1 MSGDSPPVPDPDLRS
16 GPLDGGVD
24 DPVVMGLAAAID
36 PPGRVVSAVRASARR
51 ILGGLRRIAG
61 AGIQTWATAV
71 IVGLCV
77 LFVFLQLGPS
87 NVLSTS
93 TPAGGDMGAHVWGP
107 AYMRDHLLPSMQLT
121 GWAPDWFAGFP
132 AYRFYM
138 VIPSLAIAVLSLLLP
153 YGLAFK
159 LVAISGLLT
168 LPIACWAFARLVR
181 LPFPAPPLFAVGA
194 TLFLFDR
201 SFSIYGG
208 NIASTMAGEFSF
220 SISLSLAVVFLG
232 VVGRGIET
240 GRHRVLAAV
249 LLALTGLCHVLPFLF
264 AVAGALVWLIVA
276 VGYRSGWFRRLW
288 WVAASGVVGAA
299 LMAWWILPFA
309 LRVPMMNDM
318 GWEKKTNYV
327 NMLLQRNDL
336 DPQLVNSPPIGV
348 ISLLALLGLF
358 MSIVWRRRG
367 GVFLAM
373 VAGVA
378 AAAFVLMPQ
387 GRIWNAR
394 LLPFWYLA
402 LYLLAAVGVAEFGR
416 ALATVLARDPE
427 RPSTAVTVVTATV
440 ATLVALVALA
450 MPLRAMPEQVRL
462 GPIEIS
468 LGGTDGDG
476 TYRWLFLSTTD
487 RSFVPGW
494 ARWNFTGYEGKP
506 AYPEYRDLM
515 TTMGEVGESNG
526 CGRAMWEYE
535 EQHDRYGT
543 PMALMLLPFWT
554 DGCIGSMEGLY
565 FESSATAPYHWL
577 NADDLSTA
585 PSNPQRDLPYVPGA
599 PTQRD
604 FDRGVDHLQMLG
616 VRYYMAISSQMIE
629 RAGANAALSR
639 VAESGP
645 WVIYEVADSELVT
658 PMANQPAV
666 LDGVSG
672 SQAWLDAMVPWYID
686 PSKWR
691 VPLAAGG
698 PPEWQRIGVGEDP
711 AVIPV
716 EPTGVTGISTDTDRI
731 SFDVSRIGT
740 PVLVKVSYFP
750 NWKVSGAEGPWRVSP
765 NLMVVIP
772 TSEHVTLEF
781 GSTWVEYL
789 GWAITLLG
797 LGGLL
802 LLHRAG
808 PMDFPDPRP
817 WRRGRGS
824 GGGGPLG
831 SSPMSDPS
839 ALDAIFKA
847 YDIRGTVPDQLDAEL
862 VERIGA
868 AFARFVA
875 DTTGATEILI
885 AHDMRPSGPEFADAF
900 AAGAVAQGVDVVHLG
915 LASTDLLFFA
925 AGHFDRPGAMITA
938 SHNPA
943 GYNGLKLCLSGAR
956 PIGEDT
962 GLREIRS
969 ATASGLA
976 PRSEPGSIARR
987 DDALDAFVSH
997 VHSFV
1002 DLDSLRPLRVVAD
1015 TANGMGGLTAPAV
1028 FAGLPFELDV
1038 MYGELDGTFPNHPA
1052 DPIQPENLVDLQAR
1066 VLATGADVGLA
1077 FDGDADRV
1085 FLVDDRGALVS
1096 GSLTTAIV
1104 ADVMLKR
1111 NPGGIVLHNL
1121 ICSRA
1126 VAEVIEEAGGTPVRT
1141 RVGHSFIKQVMAE
1154 TGACFGGEHSGHY
1167 YFRDNYRAD
1176 SGIIAAMVVLE
1187 LVSRSGTPL
1196 SQLRIP
1202 YERYFDSGEINTRVP
1217 DPRAVI
1223 DRVAQRYA
1231 GFDQDRLDGLT
1242 VDLTSGDAADPA
1254 DRWWFNLRPSNTEP
1268 LLRLNLEA
1276 SSRQLC
1282 DLHVAE
1288 IRALIAELA
1297 ESTDSD

>member
-1 MSGDSPPVPDPDLRS
+1 MTSDAVSPSQGEPQ
-16 GPLDGGVD
+16 
-24 DPVVMGLAAAID
+24 DPVVAGLAAAID
-36 PPGRVVSAVRASARR
+36 PPGRLITRSRSMLGGARR
-51 ILGGLRRIAG
+51 ALGRVVHADVETLV
-61 AGIQTWATAV
+61 TAA
-71 IVGLCV
+71 IVGFCV
-77 LFVFLQLGPS
+77 LFVFLQLGPA
-87 NVLSTS
+87 NVFSSS

-107 AYMRDHLLPSMQLT
+107 AYMRDHLLPSMRVT
-121 GWAPDWFAGFP
+121 GWTPDWFAGFP
-132 AYRFYM
+132 AYQFYM
-138 VIPSLAIAVLSLLLP
+138 VLPSLAIALLSLLIP
-153 YGLAFK
+153 YGIAFK

-168 LPIACWAFARLVR
+168 LPIACWAFARMVR

-220 SISLSLAVVFLG
+220 SISLTFAVLFLG
-232 VVGRGIET
+232 VVGRGLET

-264 AVAGALVWLIVA
+264 AVAGAIVWLVVA
-276 VGYRSGWFRRLW
+276 IGYRTGWFRRLW
-288 WVAASGVVGAA
+288 WLAASGVVGFA
-299 LMAWWILPFA
+299 LMCWWILPFA
-309 LRVPMMNDM
+309 LRIPMMNDM

-327 NMLLQRNDL
+327 NMLLQRNNL

-348 ISLLALLGLF
+348 IALLALLGLF

-367 GVFLAM
+367 GVFLAL

-378 AAAFVLMPQ
+378 ATAFVLMPQ

-416 ALATVLARDPE
+416 AFATVVARDPD
-427 RPSTAVTVVTATV
+427 RPSRLVTATT
-440 ATLVALVALA
+440 AILGSLVAIVALA
-450 MPLRAMPEQVRL
+450 MPLRAMPEQLRL

-468 LGGTDGDG
+468 LGGVHSDG
-476 TYRWLFLSTTD
+476 TYHWLFLSTSD
-487 RSFVPGW
+487 SSFVPGW
-494 ARWNFTGYEGKP
+494 ARWNFTGYEGKA
-506 AYPEYRDLM
+506 AYPEYHDLM
-515 TTMGEVGESNG
+515 QTMDDLGQSNG

-535 EQHDRYGT
+535 EDHNRFGT

-577 NADDLSTA
+577 NGDELSTA
-585 PSNPQRDLPYVPGA
+585 PSNPQRGLPYGAGA
-599 PTQRD
+599 PSRTD
-604 FDRGVDHLQMLG
+604 FHRGIEHLQMLG
-616 VRYYMAISSQMIE
+616 VRYYMAISSPMIE
-629 RAGANAALSR
+629 FARAEPALTQ
-639 VAESGP
+639 VATSGP
-645 WVIYEVADSELVT
+645 WVVFEVADSELVT
-658 PMANQPAV
+658 AMSNEPAV
-666 LDGVSG
+666 LTGVSG
-672 SQAWLDAMVPWYID
+672 SEQWLDAMLPWYTD
-686 PSKWR
+686 PSKWQ
-691 VPLAAGG
+691 VPLADGG
-698 PPEWQRIGVGEDP
+698 PAQWQRIAPGEQP
-711 AVIPV
+711 SAIPV
-716 EPTGVTGISTDTDRI
+716 DPTGITGISTSTDGI

-750 NWKVSGAEGPWRVSP
+750 NWKVTGAEGPWRVSP
-765 NLMVVIP
+765 NLMVVVP
-772 TSEHVTLEF
+772 TSEHVSLTF
-781 GSTWVEYL
+781 GTTSVEYL
-789 GWAITLLG
+789 SWFISLAGLIGLWLLW
-797 LGGLL
+797 
-802 LLHRAG
+802 RAG
-808 PMDFPDPRP
+808 PMVFPEPRR
-817 WRRGRGS
+817 WRREGRG
-824 GGGGPLG
+824 GEVGPLG
-831 SSPMSDPS
+831 SSPMSNPT

-847 YDIRGTVPDQLDAEL
+847 YDIRGTVPDQLDAAL

-868 AFARFVA
+868 SFARFVA
-875 DTTGATEILI
+875 DSTGATEILI

-900 AAGAVAQGVDVVHLG
+900 AAGAVGQGVDVVHLG
-915 LASTDLLFFA
+915 LASTDLLLFA

-943 GYNGLKLCLSGAR
+943 QYNGLKLCLSGAR

-962 GLREIRS
+962 GLLEIR
-969 ATASGLA
+969 ATTAAGLE
-976 PRSEPGSIARR
+976 PVETPGSISSRE
-987 DDALDAFVSH
+987 DALDAFVAH

-1002 DLDSLRPLRVVAD
+1002 DLGVLRPLRVVAD

-1028 FAGLPFELDV
+1028 FAGLPFDLEV

-1052 DPIQPENLVDLQAR
+1052 DPIQAENLVDLQNR
-1066 VLATGADVGLA
+1066 VLATGADIGLA

-1085 FLVDDRGALVS
+1085 FLVDDKGALVS

-1104 ADVMLKR
+1104 ADVMLRK

-1121 ICSRA
+1121 ICSKA
-1126 VAEVIEEAGGTPVRT
+1126 VAEVIIEGGGTPIRT

-1187 LVSRSGTPL
+1187 LVSASGLPL

-1202 YERYFDSGEINTRVP
+1202 FERYVDSGEINTVVD
-1217 DPRAVI
+1217 DPIAVI
-1223 DRVAQRYA
+1223 DRVAQRFA
-1231 GFDQDRLDGLT
+1231 HAAQDRLDGLT
-1242 VDLTSGDAADPA
+1242 VDLTVGEGADPA
-1254 DRWWFNLRPSNTEP
+1254 DPWWFNLRPSNTEP

-1276 SSRQLC
+1276 STRELC
-1282 DLHVAE
+1282 DEHVAE
-1288 IRALIAELA
+1288 VRAIIAELA
-1297 ESTDSD
+1297 ANH